1 MRIVNKNFIMLVCC
15 GVCRR
20 NVISD
25 MKSQQKLY
33 FYYSLGELV
42 SKYDTAFLLGFGS
55 DFQRIIGAA
64 KCLHAHAKIHL

>member
-1 MRIVNKNFIMLVCC
+1 
-15 GVCRR
+15 
-20 NVISD
+20 

-42 SKYDTAFLLGFGS
+42 SKYDTALLLGFGS